1 MAKDLM
7 IKTKASYLG
16 AGLLGAALVVIYL
29 VMQWLAL
36 PIIQQEVEQEAL
48 VRVSDSAAQLRNELN
63 QGAILTQNLAAL
75 AQHLPLDDAQF
86 NSLMPVL
93 INQFGN
99 ANIAGGGI
107 WPEPNA
113 FNASQSRYSFFWA
126 RDNSGRLV
134 KSDDYNDPSGNG
146 YHNESWYQAGKQ
158 LKAGQ
163 CGWSE
168 AYEDAASGVAMVT
181 CTVAIKRQGK
191 FWGVATVDLVLS
203 GLADLFRTQNK
214 ASGGY
219 IFLLGANDQI
229 ISFPDIRDQR
239 LDMQNLQQVAGQDK
253 SLRPLLEAISQ
264 GKSIS
269 SLPEGVVQ
277 GDTSLLAL
285 QSLPQEGMKMGLVL
299 PSQVV
304 QEPVSHLSFSLY
316 GTLLPLIALFVG
328 LLIFYANKVLG
339 WVNETTEQ
347 IQRLI
352 RGGASA
358 TLSIDKL
365 DEIGLLKQAVN
376 NYGEHLNGLLRQIA
390 AEAAESKQRAEELSS
405 MAHDLKD
412 RAEHQLSENN
422 MLAAAINQMASS
434 AAEVANNTRTTSDTV
449 DDSQGL
455 VKRRLQDVVANNQAN
470 QELAGVL
477 QQTADIINRLSG
489 DAQQMGAV
497 LDVIKGISEQT
508 NLLALNAAIE
518 AARAGEQ
525 GRGFAVVAD
534 EVRTLAGRSQ
544 SSANEIENMIAQLQS
559 SAKQGVDIILSSQ
572 SLSEQT
578 VERSNKVIAGF
589 NEIVEAF
596 GGISDSTSQI
606 ATAASEQ
613 AKVANEIHRL
623 AEGIRESNEMN
634 SRDATA
640 LSELSRS
647 STALSTRLYELS
659 HP

>member
-1 MAKDLM
+1 MTKDLL

-16 AGLLGAALVVIYL
+16 ACLLIAAIVVIYL
-29 VMQWLAL
+29 VMQTLAL
-36 PIIQQEVEQEAL
+36 PIIQQEVEKQAL
-48 VRVSDSAAQLRNELN
+48 VRVSDSAAQLRTELT
-63 QGAILTQNLAAL
+63 QGATLTQNLAAL
-75 AQHLPLDDAQF
+75 AQHLPLEEQRFD
-86 NSLMPVL
+86 SLMPVL

-113 FNASQSRYSFFWA
+113 FDSNQSRYSFFWA
-126 RDNSGRLV
+126 RDNNGRLV
-134 KSDDYNDPSGNG
+134 KSNDYNDPTGTG
-146 YHNESWYQAGKQ
+146 YHNEKWYQAGKQ
-158 LKAGQ
+158 LSAGQ

-168 AYEDAASGVAMVT
+168 AYEDSASGVAMVT
-181 CTVAIKRQGK
+181 CTVAIQRAGK
-191 FWGVATVDLVLS
+191 FWGVATVDLRLA
-203 GLADLFRTQNK
+203 GLANLFREQNK

-219 IFLLGANDQI
+219 LFLLGMNNQV
-229 ISFPDIRDQR
+229 ISFPDIRSER
-239 LDMQNLQQVAGQDK
+239 LDMLSLDAITNRDT
-253 SLRPLLEAISQ
+253 SLRPLLMAIDQ
-264 GKSIS
+264 GKNITP
-269 SLPEGVVQ
+269 LPEGVVE
-277 GDTSLLAL
+277 GDSSLLAL
-285 QSLPQEGMKMGLVL
+285 QSLPQEGMKLGLVL

-304 QEPVSHLSFSLY
+304 QEPISHLSYSLY
-316 GTLLPLIALFVG
+316 GSLLPLIALFVG
-328 LLIFYANKVLG
+328 VLMFYANKVLG
-339 WVNETTEQ
+339 WVNETTDQ
-347 IQRLI
+347 IKRLI
-352 RGGASA
+352 SGGASA
-358 TLSIDKL
+358 TLQIDTQ

-390 AEAAESKQRAEELSS
+390 AEAAESKQRAEELSK
-405 MAHDLKD
+405 MAHALKD
-412 RAEHQLSENN
+412 RAEQQLGENN

-434 AAEVANNTRTTSDTV
+434 AAEVANNTRSTSGTV

-455 VKRRLQDVVANNQAN
+455 VKRRLQDVMANNQAN
-470 QELAGVL
+470 EELSGVL
-477 QQTADIINRLSG
+477 QQTANIINQLSG

-596 GGISDSTSQI
+596 GGISDSTTEI

-613 AKVANEIHRL
+613 AKVASEIHRL
-623 AEGIRESNEMN
+623 AEGIRESNELN

-647 STALSTRLYELS
+647 SSALSNRLYELS

>member
-1 MAKDLM
+1 MAKDLL
-7 IKTKASYLG
+7 IKTKARYLS
-16 AGLLGAALVVIYL
+16 AGLLVAAVVVIYL
-29 VMQWLAL
+29 VMQTLAL
-36 PIIQQEVEQEAL
+36 PTIQQEVEQQAL
-48 VRVSDSAAQLRNELN
+48 VRVSDSAAQLRTELT

-75 AQHLPLDDAQF
+75 AQHLPLQEDQF

-113 FNASQSRYSFFWA
+113 FAGNQARYSFFWA
-126 RDNSGRLV
+126 RDSSGNLV
-134 KSDDYNDPSGNG
+134 KSNDYNDPAGSG
-146 YHNESWYQAGKQ
+146 YHNESWYQAGRQ
-158 LKAGQ
+158 LSAGQ

-168 AYEDAASGVAMVT
+168 AYEDGASGVAMVT

-191 FWGVATVDLVLS
+191 FWGVATIDLRLA
-203 GLADLFRTQNK
+203 GLADLFRDQNK

-219 IFLLGANDQI
+219 LFLLGKNNQV
-229 ISFPDIRDQR
+229 ISFPDIRSER
-239 LDMQNLQQVAGQDK
+239 LDMQRLDDIANRDS
-253 SLRPLLEAISQ
+253 SLRPLLQAINQ
-264 GKSIS
+264 GKNIS
-269 SLPEGVVQ
+269 PLPDGVVK
-277 GDTSLLAL
+277 GDSSLLAL
-285 QSLPQEGMKMGLVL
+285 QSLPLEGMKLGLVL

-304 QEPVSHLSFSLY
+304 QGPVNQLSYSLY
-316 GTLLPLIALFVG
+316 GTLLPLIAFFVG
-328 LLIFYANKVLG
+328 LLIFYTNKVLG
-339 WVNETTEQ
+339 WVNETTAQ

-358 TLSIDKL
+358 TLHIAKH

-390 AEAAESKQRAEELSS
+390 AEATESKQCAEELSA
-405 MAHDLKD
+405 MALELKE

-422 MLAAAINQMASS
+422 MLAAAITQMASS
-434 AAEVANNTRTTSDTV
+434 AEEVAHNTHSTSGTV

-470 QELAGVL
+470 EELSGVL

-559 SAKQGVDIILSSQ
+559 SAKQGVDIIISSQ

-589 NEIVEAF
+589 NEIVDAF

-606 ATAASEQ
+606 ATAAGEQ

-623 AEGIRESNEMN
+623 AEGIRESNELN
-634 SRDATA
+634 SRDANA
-640 LSELSRS
+640 LNDLSRS
-647 STALSTRLYELS
+647 SSALSNRLYELS